1 MVLAPANCSLNI
13 FVLTVLRVKFKHLD
27 NTLILLVEDLAVITV
42 IRIVTSGDRYLEF
55 IQVSDKTPS
64 AHRIGG

>member
-1 MVLAPANCSLNI
+1 MLDPANCSLNI

-27 NTLILLVEDLAVITV
+27 NTLILLVEDLAVI
-42 IRIVTSGDRYLEF
+42 VTSGDRYLEF